1 MELVRAR
8 CADFGPALAAEKLA
22 ELHALTVSRE
32 TLRKWMVEGGRF
44 NLHRA
49 DDVDLKVR
57 TLAGISAGESGS
69 APARTGD
76 ARGSR
81 APLRRHA
88 RSAPARPA
96 GPRRGFKGVLV
107 ADADSVYDHLYADGT
122 VTEAACWAH
131 ARRYFF
137 KALTSEPEQAG
148 EAIAIIGRLFGNE
161 RKFEGFSATKRKKKR
176 LRRSRPVVDAFFDWC
191 DARADAVLDD
201 TPLAKAIGYARNQ
214 REALHT
220 FLRDGRIPIHNNG
233 SERELRRQAVGRKN
247 WLFVGNDDAGER
259 AATFVTLIASCEIGG
274 FQGSCR
280 MKRTQAAVAAAP
292 SSWIAEGQCEG
303 FRRTMGCRSQRRV
316 WRIQRS
322 GWRSFAAA

>member
-8 CADFGPALAAEKLA
+8 YADFGPALAAEKLA

-107 ADADSVYDHLYADGT
+107 ADADSVYDHLYADGAF
-122 VTEAACWAH
+122 TEAACWVTPGGTSS
-131 ARRYFF
+131 RR
-137 KALTSEPEQAG
+137 
-148 EAIAIIGRLFGNE
+148 
-161 RKFEGFSATKRKKKR
+161 
-176 LRRSRPVVDAFFDWC
+176 
-191 DARADAVLDD
+191 
-201 TPLAKAIGYARNQ
+201 
-214 REALHT
+214 
-220 FLRDGRIPIHNNG
+220 
-233 SERELRRQAVGRKN
+233 
-247 WLFVGNDDAGER
+247 
-259 AATFVTLIASCEIGG
+259 
-274 FQGSCR
+274 
-280 MKRTQAAVAAAP
+280 
-292 SSWIAEGQCEG
+292 
-303 FRRTMGCRSQRRV
+303 
-316 WRIQRS
+316 
-322 GWRSFAAA
+322 